1 MNKKRRSYNRNTN
14 TRRSRFKFSKGL
26 IITVLAA
33 AGILSLLGYA
43 GIHSLIPVNGTVPV
57 FRHQGIALS
66 KLRIREQTGYYFLS
80 QSAGGVKGSRGGG
93 ASVNPVYF
101 LKKGSLES
109 VHLINED
116 YDTHSKHNF
125 NIDQFKVHTKD
136 LGYFESQ
143 TITFI
148 ADKLGTFEYY
158 CTIHPEMR
166 GTVTVEG

>member
-1 MNKKRRSYNRNTN
+1 M
-14 TRRSRFKFSKGL
+14 
-26 IITVLAA
+26 
-33 AGILSLLGYA
+33 LGYA

-57 FRHQGIALS
+57 FAAPRNSFIKATHSQ
-66 KLRIREQTGYYFLS
+66 QTGYYFLS
-80 QSAGGVKGSRGGG
+80 QAAGGVKGSRGGS
-93 ASVNPVYF
+93 ASVNPVYY

-116 YDTHSKHNF
+116 YETHSKHNF

-148 ADKLGTFEYY
+148 ADKVGTFEYY

>member
-57 FRHQGIALS
+57 FAAPRNSFIKATHSQ
-66 KLRIREQTGYYFLS
+66 QTGYYFLS

-93 ASVNPVYF
+93 ASVNPTYF
-101 LKKGSLES
+101 LKQGSLES
-109 VHLINED
+109 VHIINED

>member
-1 MNKKRRSYNRNTN
+1 MNKKRKSYSRNANAGRTG
-14 TRRSRFKFSKGL
+14 FKFSKGL

-33 AGILSLLGYA
+33 AGIVSLLGYA

-57 FRHQGIALS
+57 FAAPRNSFIKATHSQ
-66 KLRIREQTGYYFLS
+66 QTGYYFLS
-80 QSAGGVKGSRGGG
+80 QAAGGVKGSRSGS
-93 ASVNPVYF
+93 ASVNPVYY

-116 YDTHSKHNF
+116 YETHSKHNF

-148 ADKLGTFEYY
+148 ADKVGTFEYY

>member
-1 MNKKRRSYNRNTN
+1 MNKKRKSYSRNANAGRTG
-14 TRRSRFKFSKGL
+14 FKFSKGL

-33 AGILSLLGYA
+33 AGIVSFLGYA

-57 FRHQGIALS
+57 FAAPRNSFIKATHSQ
-66 KLRIREQTGYYFLS
+66 QTGYYFLS
-80 QSAGGVKGSRGGG
+80 QAAGGVKGSRGGS
-93 ASVNPVYF
+93 ASVNPVYY

-116 YDTHSKHNF
+116 YETHSKHNF

-148 ADKLGTFEYY
+148 ADKVGTFEYY

>member
-1 MNKKRRSYNRNTN
+1 MNKKRKSYSRNANAGRTG
-14 TRRSRFKFSKGL
+14 FKFSKGL
-26 IITVLAA
+26 IITVSAA
-33 AGILSLLGYA
+33 AGIVSLLGYA

-57 FRHQGIALS
+57 FAAPRNSFIKATYSQ
-66 KLRIREQTGYYFLS
+66 QTGYYFLS
-80 QSAGGVKGSRGGG
+80 QSAGGVKGSRGGS
-93 ASVNPVYF
+93 ASVNPVYY

-116 YDTHSKHNF
+116 YETHSKHNF

-148 ADKLGTFEYY
+148 ADKVGTFEYY

>member
-1 MNKKRRSYNRNTN
+1 MNKKRKSYSRNANAGRTG
-14 TRRSRFKFSKGL
+14 FKFSKGL
-26 IITVLAA
+26 IITVSAA
-33 AGILSLLGYA
+33 AGIVSLLGYA

-57 FRHQGIALS
+57 FAAPRNSFIKATHSQ
-66 KLRIREQTGYYFLS
+66 QTGYYFLS
-80 QSAGGVKGSRGGG
+80 QSAGGVKGSRGGS
-93 ASVNPVYF
+93 ASVNPVYY

-116 YDTHSKHNF
+116 YETHSKHNF

>member
-1 MNKKRRSYNRNTN
+1 MNKKKKSYNRNVN
-14 TRRSRFKFSKGL
+14 TRRSRSRFSKGL
-26 IITVLAA
+26 IVGVSAA
-33 AGILSLLGYA
+33 VAILSLLVYA
-43 GIHSLIPVNGTVPV
+43 GIQSLIPVNGTVPV
-57 FRHQGIALS
+57 FAAPRNSFIKATHSA
-66 KLRIREQTGYYFLS
+66 QTGYYFLS
-80 QSAGGVKGSRGGG
+80 QSAGGVKGSRGGS

-148 ADKLGTFEYY
+148 ADKVGTFEYY

>member
-1 MNKKRRSYNRNTN
+1 MNKKRKSYSRNANAGRTG
-14 TRRSRFKFSKGL
+14 FKFSKGL

-33 AGILSLLGYA
+33 AGIVSLLGYA

-57 FRHQGIALS
+57 FAAPRNSFIKATHSQ
-66 KLRIREQTGYYFLS
+66 QTGYYFLS
-80 QSAGGVKGSRGGG
+80 QAAGGVKGSRGGS
-93 ASVNPVYF
+93 ASVNPVYY

-148 ADKLGTFEYY
+148 ADKVGTFEYY

>member
-1 MNKKRRSYNRNTN
+1 MNKKRKSYSRNANAGRTG
-14 TRRSRFKFSKGL
+14 FKFSKGL

-33 AGILSLLGYA
+33 VGIVSLLGYA

-57 FRHQGIALS
+57 FAAPRNSFIKATHSQ
-66 KLRIREQTGYYFLS
+66 QTGYYFLS
-80 QSAGGVKGSRGGG
+80 QAAGGVKGSRGGS
-93 ASVNPVYF
+93 ASVNPVYY

-116 YDTHSKHNF
+116 YETHSKHNF

-148 ADKLGTFEYY
+148 ADKVGTFEYY

>member
-1 MNKKRRSYNRNTN
+1 M
-14 TRRSRFKFSKGL
+14 
-26 IITVLAA
+26 
-33 AGILSLLGYA
+33 
-43 GIHSLIPVNGTVPV
+43 
-57 FRHQGIALS
+57 
-66 KLRIREQTGYYFLS
+66 S

-101 LKKGSLES
+101 LNKGSLES

-148 ADKLGTFEYY
+148 ADKVGTFEYY

>member
-1 MNKKRRSYNRNTN
+1 MNKKRKSYSRNANAGRTG
-14 TRRSRFKFSKGL
+14 FKFSKGL

-33 AGILSLLGYA
+33 AGIVSLLGYA

-57 FRHQGIALS
+57 FAAPRNSFIKATHSQ
-66 KLRIREQTGYYFLS
+66 QTGYYFLS
-80 QSAGGVKGSRGGG
+80 QAAGGVKGSRGGS
-93 ASVNPVYF
+93 ASVNPVYY

-116 YDTHSKHNF
+116 YETHSKHNF
-125 NIDQFKVHTKD
+125 NIDRFKVHTKD

-148 ADKLGTFEYY
+148 ADKVGTFEYY

>member
-1 MNKKRRSYNRNTN
+1 MNKKRKSYSRNANAGRTG
-14 TRRSRFKFSKGL
+14 FKFSKGL

-33 AGILSLLGYA
+33 AGIVSLLGYA

-57 FRHQGIALS
+57 FAAPRNSFIKATHSQ
-66 KLRIREQTGYYFLS
+66 QTGYYFLS
-80 QSAGGVKGSRGGG
+80 QAAGGVKGARGGS
-93 ASVNPVYF
+93 ASVNPVYY

-116 YDTHSKHNF
+116 YETHSKHNF

-148 ADKLGTFEYY
+148 ADKVGTFEYY

>member
-1 MNKKRRSYNRNTN
+1 MNKKRKSYSRNANAGRTG
-14 TRRSRFKFSKGL
+14 FKFSKGL
-26 IITVLAA
+26 IITVSAA
-33 AGILSLLGYA
+33 AGIVSLLGYA

-57 FRHQGIALS
+57 FAAPRNSFIKATHSQ
-66 KLRIREQTGYYFLS
+66 QTGYYFLS
-80 QSAGGVKGSRGGG
+80 QAAGGVKGSRGGS
-93 ASVNPVYF
+93 ASVNPVYY

-116 YDTHSKHNF
+116 YETHSKHNF

-148 ADKLGTFEYY
+148 ADKVGTFEYY

>member
-1 MNKKRRSYNRNTN
+1 MNKKRKSYSRNANAGRTG
-14 TRRSRFKFSKGL
+14 FKFSKGL
-26 IITVLAA
+26 IITVSAA
-33 AGILSLLGYA
+33 AGIVSLLGYA

-57 FRHQGIALS
+57 FAAPRNSFIKATYSQ
-66 KLRIREQTGYYFLS
+66 QTGYYFLS
-80 QSAGGVKGSRGGG
+80 QSAGGVKGSRGGS
-93 ASVNPVYF
+93 ASVNPVYY

-116 YDTHSKHNF
+116 YETHSKHNF

>member
-1 MNKKRRSYNRNTN
+1 MNKKRKSYSRNANAGRTG
-14 TRRSRFKFSKGL
+14 FKFSKGL

-33 AGILSLLGYA
+33 AGIVSLLGYA

-57 FRHQGIALS
+57 FAAPRNSFIKATHSQ
-66 KLRIREQTGYYFLS
+66 QTGYYFLS
-80 QSAGGVKGSRGGG
+80 QAAGGVKGSRGGS
-93 ASVNPVYF
+93 ASVNPVYY

>member
-1 MNKKRRSYNRNTN
+1 MNKKRKSYSRNANAGRTG
-14 TRRSRFKFSKGL
+14 FKFSKGL
-26 IITVLAA
+26 IITVSAA
-33 AGILSLLGYA
+33 AGIVSLLGYA

-57 FRHQGIALS
+57 FAAPRNSFIKATHSQ
-66 KLRIREQTGYYFLS
+66 QTGYYFLS
-80 QSAGGVKGSRGGG
+80 QSAGGVKGSRGGS
-93 ASVNPVYF
+93 ASVNPVYY

-148 ADKLGTFEYY
+148 ADKVGTFEYY
-158 CTIHPEMR
+158 CTIPPEMR

>member
-1 MNKKRRSYNRNTN
+1 MNKKRKSYSRNANAGRTG
-14 TRRSRFKFSKGL
+14 FKFSKGL
-26 IITVLAA
+26 IITVSAA
-33 AGILSLLGYA
+33 AGIVSLLGYA

-57 FRHQGIALS
+57 FAAPRNSFIKATHSQ
-66 KLRIREQTGYYFLS
+66 QTGYYFLS
-80 QSAGGVKGSRGGG
+80 QSAGGVKGSRGGS
-93 ASVNPVYF
+93 ASVNPVYY

-148 ADKLGTFEYY
+148 ADKVGTFEYY

>member
-1 MNKKRRSYNRNTN
+1 MNKKRKSYSRNANAGRTG
-14 TRRSRFKFSKGL
+14 FKFSKGL

-33 AGILSLLGYA
+33 AGIVSLLGYA

-57 FRHQGIALS
+57 FAAPRNSFIKATHSQ
-66 KLRIREQTGYYFLS
+66 QTGYYFLS
-80 QSAGGVKGSRGGG
+80 QAAGGVKGSRGGS
-93 ASVNPVYF
+93 ASVNPVYY

-116 YDTHSKHNF
+116 YETHSKHNF

>member
-1 MNKKRRSYNRNTN
+1 MNKKRKSYSRNANAGRTG
-14 TRRSRFKFSKGL
+14 FKFSKGL

-33 AGILSLLGYA
+33 AGIVSLLGYA

-57 FRHQGIALS
+57 FAAPRNSFIKATHSQ
-66 KLRIREQTGYYFLS
+66 QTGYYFLS
-80 QSAGGVKGSRGGG
+80 QAAGGVKGSRGGS
-93 ASVNPVYF
+93 ASVNPVYY

-116 YDTHSKHNF
+116 YETHSKHNF

-143 TITFI
+143 SITFI
-148 ADKLGTFEYY
+148 ADKVGTFEYY

>member
-1 MNKKRRSYNRNTN
+1 MNKKRKSYSRNANAGRTG
-14 TRRSRFKFSKGL
+14 FKFSKGL
-26 IITVLAA
+26 IITVSAA
-33 AGILSLLGYA
+33 VGIVSLLGYA

-57 FRHQGIALS
+57 FAAPRNSFIKATYSQ
-66 KLRIREQTGYYFLS
+66 QTGYYFLS
-80 QSAGGVKGSRGGG
+80 QSAGGVKGSRGGS
-93 ASVNPVYF
+93 ASVNPVYY

-116 YDTHSKHNF
+116 YETHSKHNF

-148 ADKLGTFEYY
+148 ADKVGTFEYY

>member
-1 MNKKRRSYNRNTN
+1 MHKTRNSY
-14 TRRSRFKFSKGL
+14 SRHANAGRTGFKFSKGL

-33 AGILSLLGYA
+33 AGIVSLLGYA

-57 FRHQGIALS
+57 FAAPRNSFIKATHSQ
-66 KLRIREQTGYYFLS
+66 QTGYYFLS
-80 QSAGGVKGSRGGG
+80 QAAGGVKGSRGGS
-93 ASVNPVYF
+93 ASVNPVYY

-116 YDTHSKHNF
+116 YETHSKHNF

>member
-1 MNKKRRSYNRNTN
+1 MNKKRKSYSRNANAGRTG
-14 TRRSRFKFSKGL
+14 FKFSKGL

-33 AGILSLLGYA
+33 AGIVSLLGYA

-57 FRHQGIALS
+57 FAAPRNSFIKATHSQ
-66 KLRIREQTGYYFLS
+66 QTGYYFLS
-80 QSAGGVKGSRGGG
+80 QAAGGVKGSRGGS
-93 ASVNPVYF
+93 ASVNPVYY

-116 YDTHSKHNF
+116 YETHSKHNF
-125 NIDQFKVHTKD
+125 NIDQFKVHTKN

-148 ADKLGTFEYY
+148 ADKVGTFEYY

>member
-1 MNKKRRSYNRNTN
+1 MNKKRKSYSRNANAGRTG
-14 TRRSRFKFSKGL
+14 FKFSKGL
-26 IITVLAA
+26 IITVSAA
-33 AGILSLLGYA
+33 AGIVSLLGYA

-57 FRHQGIALS
+57 FAAPRNSFIKATHSQ
-66 KLRIREQTGYYFLS
+66 QTGYYFLS
-80 QSAGGVKGSRGGG
+80 QAAGGVKGSRGGS
-93 ASVNPVYF
+93 ASVNPVYY

-116 YDTHSKHNF
+116 YETHSKHNF